1 MGTTSSINTFGRY
14 IYKPNQKYQSKD
26 IWEPGR
32 WLSGLKPNDL
42 NSSPGTYIKTW
53 MEWYTSVIPEI
64 GESSGS
70 SNKYHSCGKK
80 SCLKTKWKKRRVSWG
95 AVLCPSALCG
105 HMHAVPRFILT
116 AAGVKV
122 SLGKLFS
129 DYECKF
135 DTRQFYLYSVLCFC
149 TCLMTEKFLQAS
161 LSSYPH
167 VNWIWEAGNICH

>member
-1 MGTTSSINTFGRY
+1 MERSPASKQSGERDVSPEEQSSA
-14 IYKPNQKYQSKD
+14 Q
-26 IWEPGR
+26 
-32 WLSGLKPNDL
+32 
-42 NSSPGTYIKTW
+42 
-53 MEWYTSVIPEI
+53 V
-64 GESSGS
+64 
-70 SNKYHSCGKK
+70 HS
-80 SCLKTKWKKRRVSWG
+80 
-95 AVLCPSALCG
+95 G

-149 TCLMTEKFLQAS
+149 TCLMIEKFLEAS

-167 VNWIWEAGNICH
+167 VNWI